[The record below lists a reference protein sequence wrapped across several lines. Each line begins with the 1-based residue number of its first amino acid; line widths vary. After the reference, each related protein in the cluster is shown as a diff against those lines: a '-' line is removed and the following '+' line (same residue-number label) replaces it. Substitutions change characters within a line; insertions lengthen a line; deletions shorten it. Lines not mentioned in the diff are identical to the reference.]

1 MDKAPPSTELIQL
14 TIDKFWE
21 TIPPFW
27 HEVRAHI
34 RETASHRYGLTVEQ
48 FHILRHIR
56 KGKGSVGVLAEAMH
70 ISRPAISLAVDTLVN
85 KGLITRTQNPVDRR
99 YVQLE
104 LTPDGSALLEALFSA
119 NRIWMADRLC
129 LLSATDIEALISA
142 MSSLQQIMS
151 K

>member
-1 MDKAPPSTELIQL
+1 MDIAPPSTELIQH

-21 TIPPFW
+21 TIPAFW

-34 RETASHRYGLTVEQ
+34 RETASQQYNLTVEQ

-56 KGKGSVGVLAEAMH
+56 KGKGSVGILAEAMH

-85 KGLITRTQNPVDRR
+85 KGLVTRTQNPVDRR
-99 YVQLE
+99 YVHLE
-104 LTPDGSALLEALFSA
+104 LTPNGGALLEALFTA
-119 NRIWMADRLC
+119 NRVWMAERLC
-129 LLSATDIEALISA
+129 LLSPVDIEALIHA